1 MRPGRHPSEL
11 TLSRII
17 TECHVQQ
24 LPCWHALELLDMF
37 GNTAGGVGR
46 DLGLVVTHLAQARPV
61 ARVLPGGGCGRH
73 EPFIDALRWRRDLM
87 SW

>member
-1 MRPGRHPSEL
+1 
-11 TLSRII
+11 
-17 TECHVQQ
+17 
-24 LPCWHALELLDMF
+24 MF

-73 EPFIDALRWRRDLM
+73 EPFIDALRWRLDLM